1 MNSQR
6 IQGGGTQWS
15 MQSTDLSPAGHPLG
29 PNTMFSPCPPFSFGT
44 LATSSSHSPFL
55 SEAFIFM
62 CKNGDQEENLK
73 EMKIYGEGKNVI
85 KFRSVGRN
93 IQAAVFF
100 FRSAG

>member
-1 MNSQR
+1 
-6 IQGGGTQWS
+6 
-15 MQSTDLSPAGHPLG
+15 
-29 PNTMFSPCPPFSFGT
+29 
-44 LATSSSHSPFL
+44 
-55 SEAFIFM
+55 M

-100 FRSAG
+100 FRSAGWYYFWSEAQGLCL